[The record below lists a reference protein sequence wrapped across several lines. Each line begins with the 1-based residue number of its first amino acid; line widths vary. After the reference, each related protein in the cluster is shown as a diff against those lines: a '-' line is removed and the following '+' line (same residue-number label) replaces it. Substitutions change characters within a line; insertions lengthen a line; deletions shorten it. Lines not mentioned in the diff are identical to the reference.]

1 MIEVKLNTYLRFE
14 HTTNGHS
21 KYWEIGVFETGVN
34 PVADSTAQRIYP
46 RIKANYV
53 IHTRWGKIGNT
64 PKDGNIPAKYDKFND
79 SAISTVESLFKG
91 KLKKG
96 YVFKE
101 YVAVG
106 GLGEKVLSTNPIIT
120 LPDLEWD
127 VI

>member
-14 HTTNGHS
+14 HTTNGHN

-34 PVADSTAQRIYP
+34 PVADATSRKIYP
-46 RIKANYV
+46 RINANY
-53 IHTRWGKIGNT
+53 ILHTRWGKIGNI
-64 PKDGNIPAKYDKFND
+64 PKDGNVPANYTKFND
-79 SAISTVESLFKG
+79 SAVTTVESLYRE

-101 YVAVG
+101 YVSVG
-106 GLGEKVLSTNPIIT
+106 GLGEKVLSTNPVIT